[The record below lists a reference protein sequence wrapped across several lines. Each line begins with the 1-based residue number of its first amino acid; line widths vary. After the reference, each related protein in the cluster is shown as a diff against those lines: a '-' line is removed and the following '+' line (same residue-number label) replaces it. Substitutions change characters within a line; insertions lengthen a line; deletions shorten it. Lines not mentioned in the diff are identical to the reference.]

1 MAENGMRRTPERH
14 HSGGGHGSKSLFPDH
29 SIHFSLGVSA
39 ASRNSGHPKQHNS
52 LSLEAQQH

>member
-14 HSGGGHGSKSLFPDH
+14 HSGGGHGSKNLFRDH
-29 SIHFSLGVSA
+29 SVQLSLGVNA
-39 ASRNSGHPKQHNS
+39 ASRNSSHPKQHNS